1 MVLHGTCFV
10 ASTSHYAPVRASF
23 YLDCVSHAVPSTE
36 EAAEQ
41 AQKVAK
47 LCAIKRRKFAK
58 RHVVDD
64 LDTSL
69 CHKPKFLYDAHGGP
83 QPQWWKCCSE
93 KPVDQ
98 GSVLSKM
105 INFTTANTPPSEYW
119 CKKVRPLS
127 AMASGE
133 NMRVG
138 NSIICFETEKAGR
151 MVDGCVCFNPKQE
164 CVNIGLTGREP
175 DPVDADDRA
184 APSPD
189 VASFTD
195 KAKAKFKKLN
205 PFDRTPMQPEVAF
218 L

>member
-1 MVLHGTCFV
+1 MGR
-10 ASTSHYAPVRASF
+10 ASWRPRATMRLCEHPFISIVSLTRYRRRRRLPSRLKRWRSYAPLNDGNLLNAMLWMTWTHHCATNQSF
-23 YLDCVSHAVPSTE
+23 CMTHTEVPSHSGGN
-36 EAAEQ
+36 AAQ
-41 AQKVAK
+41 RSQS
-47 LCAIKRRKFAK
+47 I
-58 RHVVDD
+58 
-64 LDTSL
+64 
-69 CHKPKFLYDAHGGP
+69 
-83 QPQWWKCCSE
+83 
-93 KPVDQ
+93 
-98 GSVLSKM
+98 
-105 INFTTANTPPSEYW
+105 
-119 CKKVRPLS
+119 KVRPLS